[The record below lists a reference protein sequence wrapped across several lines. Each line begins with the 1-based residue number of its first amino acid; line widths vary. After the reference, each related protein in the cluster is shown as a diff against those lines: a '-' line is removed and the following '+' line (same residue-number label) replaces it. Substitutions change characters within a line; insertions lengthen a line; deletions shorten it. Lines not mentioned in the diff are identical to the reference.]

1 MTSGTIKDAF
11 PYFFGI
17 LISGLRVS
25 NQRIAPA
32 GPNSKQQIKNIVWK
46 LELRRA

>member
-11 PYFFGI
+11 PFFFFGI

-32 GPNSKQQIKNIVWK
+32 GPNSKEQTANSK
-46 LELRRA
+46 LKILFGS